1 MKYMAIIL
9 FIKIYNLT
17 DRKFIKGANMNNLEK
32 LREAM
37 EKESIDYYIIPS
49 SDSHQSEYVAEHFK
63 GREFISGFTG
73 SAGVLLVGLKEA
85 FLWTDGRYFIQ
96 AERELNGS
104 GISLMKMRTPGY
116 PTIEEWIKKNIK
128 SEKTLGFD
136 GRLFSVN
143 QYNGFLDIS
152 KENNFS
158 INMDNDLLKNIW
170 EARPELPKSK
180 IFLHEEVY
188 SGKYASEKLQEVR
201 KHMKEKDAK
210 NYIISSLDDI
220 AWLCNIRGNDV
231 KFNPVALSYVLINEN
246 YANLYINNDK
256 IDDNT
261 KEKLKNEGFEV
272 YEYDKIEESVNLI
285 KDTTIIDPN
294 KLNAKIYSCLSSD
307 VKIINEMNITTKLKA
322 IKNEVEI
329 ANTEKSQVR
338 DGVAM
343 VKFIKWLKN
352 TLGKEKITEISASK
366 KLTEFRSK
374 GENYKGDS
382 FGTIAGYKK
391 HAAMMHYSATEATDY
406 ELKQEGM
413 FLVDSGG
420 QYLDGTTDI
429 TRTFILGSITEEEKR
444 DFTLVLKGH
453 IALSTVKFLK
463 GTTGV
468 NLDILARRPLW
479 NYGIDYKCGTG
490 HGVGYFLNVHEGPQG
505 IRPDGNSTVL
515 KPGMIIT
522 NEPGVYKEGKHGI
535 RIENTLLVVK
545 DINSEEFGEFYK
557 FKTISY
563 CPIDLNGVVIE
574 MLTNEERDW
583 LNNYHKIVFE
593 KLSPYLD
600 DEEIEFLKVQTRE
613 I

>member
-1 MKYMAIIL
+1 MAIIL

-17 DRKFIKGANMNNLEK
+17 DLKFIKGANMNNLEK

-37 EKESIDYYIIPS
+37 EKENIDYYIIPS

-128 SEKTLGFD
+128 SKKTLGFD

-143 QYNGFLDIS
+143 QYKGFLDIS

-180 IFLHEEVY
+180 IFLHGEAY

-246 YANLYINNDK
+246 YANLYINNAK

-261 KEKLKNEGFEV
+261 KEKLKNEGFEI
-272 YEYDKIEESVNLI
+272 YEYDEIEEHVKLI
-285 KDTTIIDPN
+285 EDRTIIDPN

-307 VKIINEMNITTKLKA
+307 VKVINEMNITTKLKA

-343 VKFIKWLKN
+343 VKFIKWLKDN
-352 TLGKEKITEISASK
+352 LGKEKITEISASK

-382 FGTIAGYKK
+382 FGTIAGYKE

-406 ELKQEGM
+406 EIKQEGM
-413 FLVDSGG
+413 FPC
-420 QYLDGTTDI
+420 
-429 TRTFILGSITEEEKR
+429 RF
-444 DFTLVLKGH
+444 
-453 IALSTVKFLK
+453 
-463 GTTGV
+463 
-468 NLDILARRPLW
+468 W
-479 NYGIDYKCGTG
+479 W
-490 HGVGYFLNVHEGPQG
+490 
-505 IRPDGNSTVL
+505 
-515 KPGMIIT
+515 
-522 NEPGVYKEGKHGI
+522 
-535 RIENTLLVVK
+535 
-545 DINSEEFGEFYK
+545 
-557 FKTISY
+557 TIS
-563 CPIDLNGVVIE
+563 
-574 MLTNEERDW
+574 
-583 LNNYHKIVFE
+583 
-593 KLSPYLD
+593 
-600 DEEIEFLKVQTRE
+600 
-613 I
+613 

>member
-1 MKYMAIIL
+1 MAIIL

-17 DRKFIKGANMNNLEK
+17 DLKFIKGANMNNLEK

-37 EKESIDYYIIPS
+37 EKENIDYYIIPS

-128 SEKTLGFD
+128 TEKTLGFD

-143 QYNGFLDIS
+143 QYKGFLDIS

-201 KHMKEKDAK
+201 KHIKEKDAK

-261 KEKLKNEGFEV
+261 KEKLKNEGFEI
-272 YEYDKIEESVNLI
+272 YEYDEIEEHVKLI
-285 KDTTIIDPN
+285 EDTTIIDPN

-343 VKFIKWLKN
+343 VKFIKWLKD

-374 GENYKGDS
+374 GEKYKGDS
-382 FGTIAGYKK
+382 FGTIAGYKE

-429 TRTFILGSITEEEKR
+429 TRTFILGNITEEEKR

-453 IALSTVKFLK
+453 IALSTAKFLK

-505 IRPDGNSTVL
+505 IRPEGNSTVL

-593 KLSPYLD
+593 KLSPYLN

>member
-1 MKYMAIIL
+1 MAIIL

>member
-1 MKYMAIIL
+1 MAIIL

-37 EKESIDYYIIPS
+37 EKENIDYYIIPS

-143 QYNGFLDIS
+143 QYKGFLDIS

-261 KEKLKNEGFEV
+261 KEKLKNEGFEI
-272 YEYDKIEESVNLI
+272 YEYDEIEEHVKLI
-285 KDTTIIDPN
+285 EDTTIIDPN

-343 VKFIKWLKN
+343 VKFIKWLKDN
-352 TLGKEKITEISASK
+352 LGKEKITEISASK

-382 FGTIAGYKK
+382 FGTIAGYKE

-429 TRTFILGSITEEEKR
+429 TRTFILGNITEEEKR

-453 IALSTVKFLK
+453 IALSTAKFLN

-505 IRPDGNSTVL
+505 IRPEGNLTVL

-563 CPIDLNGVVIE
+563 CPIDLNGVVVE

-593 KLSPYLD
+593 KLSPYLN

>member
-1 MKYMAIIL
+1 MAIIL

-17 DRKFIKGANMNNLEK
+17 DLKFIKGANMNNLEK

-37 EKESIDYYIIPS
+37 EKENIDYYIIPS

-128 SEKTLGFD
+128 TEKTLGFD

-143 QYNGFLDIS
+143 QYKGFLDIS

-188 SGKYASEKLQEVR
+188 SGKYASEKLQEIR

-261 KEKLKNEGFEV
+261 KEKLKNEGFEI
-272 YEYDKIEESVNLI
+272 YEYDEIEEHVKLI
-285 KDTTIIDPN
+285 EDTTIIDPN

-343 VKFIKWLKN
+343 VKFIKWLKD

-382 FGTIAGYKK
+382 FGTIAGYKE

-429 TRTFILGSITEEEKR
+429 TRTFILGNITEEEKR

-453 IALSTVKFLK
+453 IALSTAKFLK

-505 IRPDGNSTVL
+505 IRPEGNSTVL

-593 KLSPYLD
+593 KLSPYLN

>member
-1 MKYMAIIL
+1 MAIIL

-17 DRKFIKGANMNNLEK
+17 DLKFIKGANMNNLEK

-37 EKESIDYYIIPS
+37 EKENIDYYIIPS

-128 SEKTLGFD
+128 TEKTLGFD

-143 QYNGFLDIS
+143 QYKGFLDIS

-180 IFLHEEVY
+180 IFLHGEVY

-246 YANLYINNDK
+246 YANLYINNAK

-261 KEKLKNEGFEV
+261 KEKLKNEGFEI
-272 YEYDKIEESVNLI
+272 YEYDEIEEHVKLI
-285 KDTTIIDPN
+285 EDRTIIDPN

-307 VKIINEMNITTKLKA
+307 VKVINEMNITTKLKA

-343 VKFIKWLKN
+343 VKFIKWLKDN
-352 TLGKEKITEISASK
+352 LGKEKITEISASK

-382 FGTIAGYKK
+382 FGTIAGYKE

-406 ELKQEGM
+406 EIKQEGM

-429 TRTFILGSITEEEKR
+429 TRTFILGNITEEEKR

-453 IALSTVKFLK
+453 IALSTAKFLK

-505 IRPDGNSTVL
+505 IRPEGNSTVL

-593 KLSPYLD
+593 KLSPYLN

>member
-1 MKYMAIIL
+1 MAIIL

-37 EKESIDYYIIPS
+37 EKENIDYYIISS

-143 QYNGFLDIS
+143 QYKGFLDIS

-261 KEKLKNEGFEV
+261 KEKLKNEGFEI
-272 YEYDKIEESVNLI
+272 YEYDEIEEHVKLI
-285 KDTTIIDPN
+285 EDTTIIDPN

-343 VKFIKWLKN
+343 VKFIKWLKDN
-352 TLGKEKITEISASK
+352 LGKEKITEISASK

-382 FGTIAGYKK
+382 FGTIAGYKE

-429 TRTFILGSITEEEKR
+429 TRTFILGNITEEEKR

-453 IALSTVKFLK
+453 IALSTAKFLN

-505 IRPDGNSTVL
+505 IRPEGNLTVL

-563 CPIDLNGVVIE
+563 CPIDLNGVVVE

-593 KLSPYLD
+593 KLSPYLN

>member
-1 MKYMAIIL
+1 MAIIL

-382 FGTIAGYKK
+382 FGTIAGYKE

-505 IRPDGNSTVL
+505 IRPEGNSTVL

>member
-1 MKYMAIIL
+1 MAIIL

-17 DRKFIKGANMNNLEK
+17 DLKFIKGANMNNLEK

-37 EKESIDYYIIPS
+37 EKENIDYYIIPS

-128 SEKTLGFD
+128 SKKTLGFD

-143 QYNGFLDIS
+143 QYKGFLDIS

-261 KEKLKNEGFEV
+261 KEKLKNEGFEI
-272 YEYDKIEESVNLI
+272 YEYDEIEEHVKLI
-285 KDTTIIDPN
+285 EDTTIIDPN

-307 VKIINEMNITTKLKA
+307 VKVINEMNITTKLKA

-343 VKFIKWLKN
+343 VKFIKWLKDN
-352 TLGKEKITEISASK
+352 LGKEKITEISASK

-382 FGTIAGYKK
+382 FGTIAGYKE

-429 TRTFILGSITEEEKR
+429 TRTFILGNITEEEKR

-453 IALSTVKFLK
+453 IALSTAKFLK

-505 IRPDGNSTVL
+505 IRPEGNSTVL

-593 KLSPYLD
+593 KLSPYLN